1 MPTTISV
8 NPLTRLEGHLDIET
22 SLDGLAGRRKRIL
35 RNLILAADFLQSHI
49 FHFYQLAML
58 DYVNLAGQLN
68 TAPWTPGYK
77 SGDML
82 TGAKAADLVAHYVT
96 ALGIRRKAHE
106 MGAIFGGR
114 LPHSPALVPGGCSQ
128 PLPDNASSMRKIA
141 AFRRLWAEVR
151 EFIAKVYVPDV
162 HFLSEAFPE
171 YAQIGRGCG
180 NLLAFGVF
188 NLDGAGR
195 KKLFRGGCV
204 TGGQDQPA
212 DMTKISEHV
221 KFARY
226 TAASGNL
233 HPAAGATEPAAA
245 KAGAYSWIKAPR
257 DEGLACEVGPLA
269 RMWINGDYGRGIS
282 VMDRLTARALEAR
295 QIADAMAAWLGELRP
310 GKATT
315 ARVSYPAAG
324 AGAGLTEAPR
334 GALGHWVQFRDGAIE
349 RYQVVTPTAWNA
361 SPNDDAGRPGPI
373 EQALVGTPV
382 ADPDEPIELLRVV
395 HSFDPCA
402 ACAVH

>member
-1 MPTTISV
+1 
-8 NPLTRLEGHLDIET
+8 
-22 SLDGLAGRRKRIL
+22 
-35 RNLILAADFLQSHI
+35 
-49 FHFYQLAML
+49 
-58 DYVNLAGQLN
+58 
-68 TAPWTPGYK
+68 
-77 SGDML
+77 ML
-82 TGAKAADLVAHYVT
+82 TGAKAGELVAHYVA

-141 AFRRLWAEVR
+141 EFRRLLAEVR
-151 EFIAKVYVPDV
+151 EFIARVYVPDV
-162 HFLSEAFPE
+162 YFLSEAFPE
-171 YAQIGRGCG
+171 YAKIGRGCG

-188 NLDGAGR
+188 NLDGEGS

-204 TGGQDQPA
+204 TGGQDQPVDA
-212 DMTKISEHV
+212 AKISEHV

-257 DEGLACEVGPLA
+257 YEGLTCEVGPSA
-269 RMWINGDYGRGIS
+269 RMWINGDYRRGIS

-295 QIADAMAAWLGELRP
+295 KIADAMAAWVGELRP
-310 GKATT
+310 GKATA

-324 AGAGLTEAPR
+324 AGAGLAEAPR

-361 SPNDDAGRPGPI
+361 SPMDDTGRPGPI

-382 ADPDEPIELLRVV
+382 ADPNEPIELLRVV
-395 HSFDPCA
+395 HSFDPCT
-402 ACAVH
+402 ACSVH